1 MKLNV
6 TISKLDGT
14 VLEDLLVDDEG
25 EFSSTAIFHLSPS
38 IEEMFAAFIK
48 EKIED
53 NFDTELA

>member
-6 TISKLDGT
+6 TISTLDGI

-25 EFSSTAIFHLSPS
+25 EFSATAILHLSPT
-38 IEEMFAAFIK
+38 IEEKFAAFIK